1 MPRNGLIL
9 SSLLLGMILLI
20 GCENTTSRAPIVVV
34 PNIPRYSAEFQ
45 DRLADEIEANVNVPC
60 PPDILV
66 LDCSAWQR
74 AIIDYG
80 YLREQIRI
88 VD

>member
-1 MPRNGLIL
+1 MPKNGLIQ

-34 PNIPRYSAEFQ
+34 PNIPKYSAEFQ
-45 DRLADEIEANVNVPC
+45 DRLADEIEAGARVPC

-66 LDCSAWQR
+66 PDCSAWQR
-74 AIIDYG
+74 AVIDYG

>member
-1 MPRNGLIL
+1 MPKNLLIL
-9 SSLLLGMILLI
+9 SSILLGTTLLI
-20 GCENTTSRAPIVVV
+20 GCARGNSRAPIVVV
-34 PNIPRYSAEFQ
+34 PNIPKYSAEFQ
-45 DRLADEIEANVNVPC
+45 DRLADEIDGNSNVPC

-66 LDCSAWQR
+66 PDCSAWQR
-74 AIIDYG
+74 AVIDYG

>member
-1 MPRNGLIL
+1 MRPFLCIL
-9 SSLLLGMILLI
+9 ALVLAACAAKPSS
-20 GCENTTSRAPIVVV
+20 APIVVV
-34 PNIPRYSAEFQ
+34 PRIADYSAEFQ
-45 DRLADEIEANVNVPC
+45 NRLADEIEANTNVPC

-66 LDCSAWQR
+66 PDCSAWQR

-80 YLREQIRI
+80 YLREQIRV